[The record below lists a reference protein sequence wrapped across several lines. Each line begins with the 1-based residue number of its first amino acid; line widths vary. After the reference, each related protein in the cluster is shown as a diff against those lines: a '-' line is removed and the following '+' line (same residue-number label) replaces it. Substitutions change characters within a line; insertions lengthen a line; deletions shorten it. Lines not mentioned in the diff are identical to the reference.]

1 MQWQISNLD
10 RTLPDGMVFT
20 AHWRVSKTDGDASG
34 SVYGTISFPAKD
46 PKDPDFIPYDQ
57 LTEAQVIQWVKD
69 EMGADT
75 VAAHEVNVQAQIDA
89 QKNPTSAS
97 GVPWGA

>member
-1 MQWQISNLD
+1 MIWTISSLD

-69 EMGADT
+69 EMGPNQ
-75 VAAHEVNVQAQIDA
+75 VAAYEAAVQGQIDA
-89 QKNPTSAS
+89 QVNPTTAS
-97 GVPWGA
+97 GTPWSN

>member
-1 MQWQISNLD
+1 MNFTISQLD
-10 RTLPDGMVFT
+10 RSLPDGVVFT
-20 AHWRVSKTDGDASG
+20 AHWRVTETQDGFTG

-46 PKDPDFIPYDQ
+46 PADPDFIPYDQ

-75 VAAHEVNVQAQIDA
+75 VAAHEANVQAQIDK
-89 QKNPTSAS
+89 QKHPTNAA
-97 GVPWGA
+97 GVPW